1 MLFLRMMPLVPD
13 NGESPRRADTLHEY
27 LLRYGPATALD
38 LREILSLSRSATYD
52 VIRRA
57 AKRGLIRAVAHVHS
71 DGNHDPVAWD
81 IDSDDRELLGRRSQR
96 LRGRFCTCLPDPSR
110 PRREGTT

>member
-1 MLFLRMMPLVPD
+1 MMPLVPD
-13 NGESPRRADTLHEY
+13 NEERVGRCDTLHEY
-27 LLRYGPATALD
+27 LLRYGPATAQD
-38 LREILSLSRSATYD
+38 LRGILSLSRSATYE

-81 IDSDDRELLGRRSQR
+81 IDSEDRELLWRRSQR
-96 LRGRFCTCLPDPSR
+96 LRGRFCTCLPNSSR
-110 PRREGTT
+110 PRRRATT

>member
-1 MLFLRMMPLVPD
+1 MMPLVPD
-13 NGESPRRADTLHEY
+13 NGESLRRCDTLHEY
-27 LLRYGPATALD
+27 LLRYGPATAQD
-38 LREILSLSRSATYD
+38 LRGILSLSRSATYE

-81 IDSDDRELLGRRSQR
+81 IDSDDRELLWRRSQR
-96 LRGRFCTCLPDPSR
+96 LRGRFCTCLPTPSR
-110 PRREGTT
+110 GRRAPTT